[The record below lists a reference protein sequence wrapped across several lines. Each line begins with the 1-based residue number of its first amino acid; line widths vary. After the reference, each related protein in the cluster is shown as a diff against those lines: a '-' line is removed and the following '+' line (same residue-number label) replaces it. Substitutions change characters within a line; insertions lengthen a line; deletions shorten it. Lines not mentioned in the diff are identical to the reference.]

1 MVQVPSSA
9 KKASSLCEC
18 FFFPGIQVINL
29 GVPQGYVLDP
39 ILFLI
44 YINDFSSTSSY
55 FSTRLFAE
63 DTSLTV
69 CGKVL
74 DSLIHHINIELPK
87 RYDWLWANK
96 LTLNLTKTKY
106 IVFQPRQKLNSNLDL
121 PIVLAGQPLDHSSN
135 VKYLGLIIDCHLSWR
150 DHIDYICFKISKNI
164 LNIMPKVKK
173 LVSRV
178 TIINMYY
185 SFIHCY
191 LTYRS
196 ILWGDNYSSPIYG

>member
-1 MVQVPSSA
+1 M
-9 KKASSLCEC
+9 L

-106 IVFQPRQKLNSNLDL
+106 IVFQPRQKLRGSVPKNS
-121 PIVLAGQPLDHSSN
+121 P
-135 VKYLGLIIDCHLSWR
+135 IDCG
-150 DHIDYICFKISKNI
+150 SKNNFS
-164 LNIMPKVKK
+164 LNSADGKGLVPK
-173 LVSRV
+173 
-178 TIINMYY
+178 Y
-185 SFIHCY
+185 
-191 LTYRS
+191 
-196 ILWGDNYSSPIYG
+196 